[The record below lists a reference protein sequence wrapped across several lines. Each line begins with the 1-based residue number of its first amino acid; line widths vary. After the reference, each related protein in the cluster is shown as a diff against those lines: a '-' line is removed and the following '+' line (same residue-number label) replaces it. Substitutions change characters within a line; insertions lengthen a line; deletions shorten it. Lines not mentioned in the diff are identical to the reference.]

1 MSLIARTYTDIDL
14 NFTKHPV
21 TGDIAKKK
29 DISAISASLYNL
41 FNTSNYERLFQPD
54 LGSSLKQV
62 LFEPIDGMTSILIT
76 DLIKNAIGNFEPR
89 VKLEDLVVEPFP
101 DENGYKVFLTFFMV
115 NDPEPITISLFL
127 ERIR

>member
-1 MSLIARTYTDIDL
+1 MPLLARTYTDIDL

-21 TGDIAKKK
+21 TGDIVKKK
-29 DISAISASLYNL
+29 DISAISASLFNL

-62 LFEPIDGMTSILIT
+62 LFEPIDGMTSTLIT

-101 DENGYKVFLTFFMV
+101 DENGYKVFLTFFTV
-115 NDPEPITISLFL
+115 NDPEPVTISLFL
-127 ERIR
+127 ERLR

>member
-21 TGDIAKKK
+21 TGDVAKKK
-29 DISAISASLYNL
+29 DISAISASLFNL

-62 LFEPIDGMTSILIT
+62 LFEPIDNTTSMLIT
-76 DLIKNAIGNFEPR
+76 NLIRNAIGNFEPR
-89 VKLEDLVVEPFP
+89 VKLDDLVVEPYP
-101 DENGYKVFLTFFMV
+101 EENGYKVFITFFMV

-127 ERIR
+127 ERLR

>member
-62 LFEPIDGMTSILIT
+62 LFEPIDGMTSTLIT

-101 DENGYKVFLTFFMV
+101 EENGYKVFLTFFMV

>member
-1 MSLIARTYTDIDL
+1 MSLIVRTYTDIDL

-29 DISAISASLYNL
+29 DISAISASLFNL

-62 LFEPIDGMTSILIT
+62 LFEPIDAMTALMIE
-76 DLIKNAIGNFEPR
+76 DFAKNAIGNYEPR
-89 VKLEDLVVEPFP
+89 VKLEALSVEPFP
-101 DENGYKVFLTFFMV
+101 DENGYKVFITFFMV
-115 NDPEPITISLFL
+115 NDPDPITISLFL
-127 ERIR
+127 ERLR

>member
-29 DISAISASLYNL
+29 DISAISASLFNL

-54 LGSSLKQV
+54 LGSNLKQA
-62 LFEPIDGMTSILIT
+62 LFEPIDGITSALIT
-76 DLIKNAIGNFEPR
+76 DLIRNTIGNFEPR
-89 VKLEDLVVEPFP
+89 VRLEDLVVEP
-101 DENGYKVFLTFFMV
+101 DYDNNGYKIFLTFFMI
-115 NDPEPITISLFL
+115 NDPDPITISLFL
-127 ERIR
+127 ERLR